1 MSPRG
6 VAVTAMSAAAVACV
20 ATSERVLDVTGA
32 AATREVQKSAKT
44 RAVEQCIVV
53 ERMRRRA
60 CR

>member
-1 MSPRG
+1 
-6 VAVTAMSAAAVACV
+6 
-20 ATSERVLDVTGA
+20 VLDVTGA